1 MKRLNS
7 SVEALRHVIKRKAFE
22 SLVYRC
28 HDRRELFQMAAKH
41 LNKDEEALM
50 CDVAEYMDIPV
61 LKRLNHQF
69 FQVET
74 AHLPTDEQRRN
85 AFALLSSHSGAKATA
100 CLEPIWLHPYPTH
113 YFHGP
118 LLLCGWDLLRKLYS
132 QCCIKPGLQENTSK
146 ITDEVSIENILMRL
160 SFLGVNEGII
170 EFSDYDVRYK
180 IVAPDLHT
188 YSGLLYLSAASDIE
202 QRLSQTAKNTFPQIQ
217 RVISGM
223 QISITVHE
231 YKSRRIYRLIWTP
244 LPETLWI
251 QKRFNEYL
259 Q

>member
-28 HDRRELFQMAAKH
+28 HDRRELFQMAAKD
-41 LNKDEEALM
+41 LQINEEALM

-61 LKRLNHQF
+61 LKKLNHQF

-74 AHLPTDEQRRN
+74 ANLSTDEQSRN
-85 AFALLSSHSGAKATA
+85 AFALLSSHSGAQATA
-100 CLEPIWLHPYPTH
+100 CLEPIWLHPYPTD

-132 QCCIKPGLQENTSK
+132 QCCVKPGLQETISK
-146 ITDEVSIENILMRL
+146 ITDEVSIENILKRL

-188 YSGLLYLSAASDIE
+188 YSGLLYLGAASNIE
-202 QRLSQTAKNTFPQIQ
+202 QILSQTAKNTFPQIQ
-217 RVISGM
+217 KVISGM
-223 QISITVHE
+223 QISITVRE
-231 YKSRRIYRLIWTP
+231 YKNWRTYRLLWTP
-244 LPETLWI
+244 LPETVWV
-251 QKRFNEYL
+251 QQRFNEYL

>member
-1 MKRLNS
+1 MKRPNS
-7 SVEALRHVIKRKAFE
+7 SVEALRHLIKRKTFE
-22 SLVYRC
+22 SLVYKC

-41 LNKDEEALM
+41 LNTDEVALM
-50 CDVAEYMDIPV
+50 CKVGEYMDIPV
-61 LKRLNHQF
+61 LKRLSHQF

-74 AHLPTDEQRRN
+74 ANLSTDEQRRN

-118 LLLCGWDLLRKLYS
+118 LLLCGWDLLMKLYN
-132 QCCIKPGLQENTSK
+132 QCCIKPGRQENTSI
-146 ITDEVSIENILMRL
+146 ITDEVSIENILKRL

-188 YSGLLYLSAASDIE
+188 YSGLLYLSAAPDIE
-202 QRLSQTAKNTFPQIQ
+202 QVLSQTAKNTFPQIQ
-217 RVISGM
+217 KVISEM
-223 QISITVHE
+223 QISITVCE
-231 YKSRRIYRLIWTP
+231 YKSGRFYRLTWTP
-244 LPETLWI
+244 LPDALWI